1 MQEQKTAKP
10 KSAREYLAALVWDGK
25 AQLARWFHGLAIRL
39 DPGLHDEVSSPQYP
53 PRVADPIVDVVH
65 SPQYPRDPIVDV
77 IHSPQYPRDPI
88 VDVLHSPQ
96 YPRDP
101 IVDVIHSPQYPRDPI
116 VDVLHRALGN
126 CTGKLRVADAFLI
139 GGIEPGKANQDQIS
153 RFGRAIRELGWERQ
167 RRRFDGSLQY
177 AYVKGTAAEREVEL
191 RIEIDNNGQPPTT
204 N

>member
-53 PRVADPIVDVVH
+53 PRVADPIVDVF
-65 SPQYPRDPIVDV
+65 
-77 IHSPQYPRDPI
+77 
-88 VDVLHSPQ
+88 
-96 YPRDP
+96 
-101 IVDVIHSPQYPRDPI
+101 HSPQYPRDPI